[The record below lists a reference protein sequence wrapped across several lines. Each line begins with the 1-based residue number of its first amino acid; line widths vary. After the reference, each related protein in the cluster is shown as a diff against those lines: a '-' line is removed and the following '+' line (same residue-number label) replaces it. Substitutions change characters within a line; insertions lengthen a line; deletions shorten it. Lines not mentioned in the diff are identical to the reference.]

1 VDGVTTVDSAD
12 ETTPMPVLDARE
24 VPLELLAEDEDVRR
38 MVTQVL
44 ENMNEPSQSRPVK
57 FGSAI

>member
-1 VDGVTTVDSAD
+1 MDNATTVASAD

-24 VPLELLAEDEDVRR
+24 VPLELLAADADVRR
-38 MVTQVL
+38 MVTRVL
-44 ENMNEPSQSRPVK
+44 ENMNEPSRSRPAK